1 MATKV
6 RVIQQGLKYRL
17 FNKRL
22 GKLVDVLPKI
32 GDLISLQDGVLE
44 LEIGTGNVRK
54 LNREEKLAL
63 KAKAQAKKN
72 KKKKKK

>member
-22 GKLVDVLPKI
+22 GKLVDILPKI
-32 GDLISLQDGVLE
+32 GDIISLQDGVLE
-44 LEIGTGNVRK
+44 LEIGTGNVRR
-54 LNREEKLAL
+54 LNKEEKAAI
-63 KAKAQAKKN
+63 KAKALAKKN